1 MWCSSSPTLIHF
13 SESTPF
19 TRASSCHCTQEYIK
33 GTGPRVWGGMG
44 LALGVMRVP
53 EDPLGDAWVRF
64 SQRLVGRLPTEVL
77 SAVSRNH
84 LSSPLRLFGIFI
96 FCLFPDR
103 LSPPSY
109 GVSTKYLG
117 CCWSKSIC
125 SVVSSTAGEAEH
137 SLTVLPFLVQPMQ
150 CCLRKGVALATFF
163 LPFLMCPNTYIFF
176 NYYYFF
182 LLQQC
187 AGIFPW
193 EG

>member
-19 TRASSCHCTQEYIK
+19 TGASSCHCTQEYIK

-84 LSSPLRLFGIFI
+84 LSSPLRLLVF
-96 FCLFPDR
+96 
-103 LSPPSY
+103 LSSASFLIASLPLVMEFPPSTLDAA
-109 GVSTKYLG
+109 GANQFVPWCPAQLGKLSTHSPFSLFLF
-117 CCWSKSIC
+117 SPC
-125 SVVSSTAGEAEH
+125 SVVSG
-137 SLTVLPFLVQPMQ
+137 
-150 CCLRKGVALATFF
+150 KG
-163 LPFLMCPNTYIFF
+163 
-176 NYYYFF
+176 
-182 LLQQC
+182 
-187 AGIFPW
+187 
-193 EG
+193 